1 MCSLHWRLVPLDL
14 QKAVWAAYATGQ
26 EIRKDPSPEYLAAA
40 AAAIDAVDE
49 ARKALG
55 LSWARTVEEC
65 VLVRTENGSPAG
77 PLFAPKKET

>member
-26 EIRKDPSPEYLAAA
+26 EIRKDPSPEYLAAS
-40 AAAIDAVDE
+40 AAAIEAVED

-55 LSWARTVEEC
+55 LSWARTVEDC
-65 VLVRTENGSPAG
+65 VLVRTDDGAIAG
-77 PLFAPKKET
+77 PLFDPKKET

>member
-40 AAAIDAVDE
+40 TAAIEAVEE
-49 ARKALG
+49 ARKELG
-55 LSWARTVEEC
+55 LSWARIVEDC
-65 VLVRTENGSPAG
+65 VLVRTDNGAIAG
-77 PLFAPKKET
+77 PLFAREKK